1 MAATQSDTAVKP
13 PAAALPSSSPPTSPY
28 LPESAPSPA
37 PAVPPEPDMR
47 QVSGDPPFAALATTA
62 AAASASTPT
71 SPTAAAPN
79 TEPTADLFPVAS
91 SRDGDDDADE
101 AMMELELLLLSGK
114 RRRVKVR
121 NDDRVGE
128 VLERVWRDWPEDWRT
143 SEPRPANA
151 QALRLLYLGRF
162 LDAKTTLDACGIV
175 PSDTRPTIVHLHVR
189 TLSPPEHTDD
199 PDGTDKSGGRICGC
213 CIIS

>member
-1 MAATQSDTAVKP
+1 MAATQSDTADAVKP
-13 PAAALPSSSPPTSPY
+13 PAAALPSSSPPTSPS
-28 LPESAPSPA
+28 LPECAPSPA
-37 PAVPPEPDMR
+37 PAAPPEPDMR
-47 QVSGDPPFAALATTA
+47 QVSGDPPIAALATTA

-71 SPTAAAPN
+71 SPMTAAPN
-79 TEPTADLFPVAS
+79 TQPSADFPPVAS

-121 NDDRVGE
+121 YDDRVGE

-143 SEPRPANA
+143 SDPRPANA

-162 LDAKTTLDACGIV
+162 LEPKTTLDGL
-175 PSDTRPTIVHLHVR
+175 SVR
-189 TLSPPEHTDD
+189 YYTF
-199 PDGTDKSGGRICGC
+199 
-213 CIIS
+213 